1 MEVGKLLQ
9 PFVKVTWGDLDLTE
23 FSSGG
28 MRPQPIVYDVRISLE
43 DTKSAPTLEMRFSP
57 SPPAFQ
63 AFVEC
68 KTDRIDQE
76 IVVDIGYTMG
86 STISFKFFY
95 SGCSFETGHEMGISV
110 YGVSPIK
117 GAWTNNRI
125 SFTMV
130 EPVPLSDFPDLIKEK
145 CGEAC
150 SEIEF
155 EFVGIAAEDAKEIE
169 IKHAA
174 IGQTPHKIITDM
186 ARANGMITSINPDGG
201 IIIRYPYN
209 TPEENEELKEKEQ
222 VGDPAKPKYD
232 PKKINVYIAGPGLLN
247 VFRREQRFNVGQ
259 TTFDF
264 TASYAA
270 PVAFE
275 QDNKKIV
282 ETDTVSGESAAQI
295 ATGAATSG
303 SPEPTVGQSGTE
315 KTAESL
321 KEARAAWARESTT
334 TGSGSFFM
342 VPYLV
347 GIKPRDI
354 LVIPSLNA
362 NSPYFEDWIVDG
374 VTYEQMEAGV
384 EIGVSCKR
392 PFPGEGVLLDKETE
406 EAVYDVLKMMR
417 TTKDWHG
424 LYWSVG

>member
-9 PFVKVTWGDLDLTE
+9 PFVQVTWGDLDLTTY
-23 FSSGG
+23 SAGG

-68 KTDRIDQE
+68 KSDRIDQP
-76 IVVDIGYTMG
+76 IIVDIGYTNG

-95 SGCSFETGHEMGISV
+95 SGCSFETGHEMGIAV
-110 YGVSPIK
+110 YGVSPVK

-125 SFTMV
+125 NFTMK
-130 EPVPLSDFPDLIKEK
+130 EAVPLSDFPALVKEK

-150 SEIEF
+150 KDIEF
-155 EFVGIAAEDAKEIE
+155 EFVGKAADEAKEIE

-174 IGQTPHKIITDM
+174 IGQTPHRIITDM
-186 ARANGMITSINPDGG
+186 AKANGMVTSINPDGKL
-201 IIIRYPYN
+201 ILHYPYN
-209 TPEENEELKEKEQ
+209 TAEENEELKKKEQ

-232 PKKINVYIAGPGLLN
+232 SSKLNVYIAGPGLLN

-264 TASYAA
+264 AASYAA

-282 ETDTVSGESAAQI
+282 DNKTNAGKSVTETK
-295 ATGAATSG
+295 TGAATAG
-303 SPEPTVGQSGTE
+303 SSSPSVSQSGTE
-315 KTAESL
+315 KTAASL

-347 GIKPRDI
+347 GVKPRDI

-362 NSPYFEDWIVDG
+362 DNPYFEDWIIES
-374 VTYEQMEAGV
+374 VTYEQGDAGV
-384 EIGVSCKR
+384 EIGVGCKR
-392 PFPGEGVLLDKETE
+392 PFPGEGVLLDKDTE
-406 EAVYDVLKMMR
+406 EAVYEVLKMMKS
-417 TTKDWHG
+417 TKDWHA
-424 LYWSVG
+424 LYWSA

>member
-28 MRPQPIVYDVRISLE
+28 MRPQPIVYDVAISLE
-43 DTKSAPTLEMRFSP
+43 DSKAAPTLEMRFSP

-68 KTDRIDQE
+68 KTNRIDQP

-95 SGCSFETGHEMGISV
+95 AGCSFETGHEMGVSV
-110 YGVSPIK
+110 LGVSSVK
-117 GAWTNNRI
+117 GGWTNNRI
-125 SFTMV
+125 SFAMK
-130 EPVPLSDFPDLIKEK
+130 EPLPLAAFPGHVQERCGAPCSGIQFQFIGQAAGDSGAILIKH
-145 CGEAC
+145 
-150 SEIEF
+150 I
-155 EFVGIAAEDAKEIE
+155 
-169 IKHAA
+169 A
-174 IGQTPHKIITDM
+174 IGQSPHRIVTDI
-186 ARANGMITSINPDGG
+186 AKANGMITSINPDGKL
-201 IIIRYPYN
+201 IIRYPYN
-209 TPEENEELKEKEQ
+209 TPGENGALGG
-222 VGDPAKPKYD
+222 GDPAKPKYD
-232 PKKINVYIAGPGLLN
+232 PTKINIYIAGPGLLN

-264 TASYAA
+264 AASYAA
-270 PVAFE
+270 PDAFE
-275 QDNKKIV
+275 EDNKKV
-282 ETDTVSGESAAQI
+282 TQSGTVSGDSAAQI

-315 KTAESL
+315 ETVGRL

-334 TGSGSFFM
+334 TGDGSFFM

-362 NSPYFEDWIVDG
+362 DSPYFEDWIVKS
-374 VTYEQMEAGV
+374 VSYQQMEAGV
-384 EIGVSCKR
+384 EIAAKCER
-392 PFPGEGVLLDKETE
+392 PFPGEGVLLDKGSE
-406 EAVYDVLKMMR
+406 EAVNAVLKKMK

-424 LYWSVG
+424 LYWSA